1 MSFVRA
7 LGESIPRISARNEGR
22 RKIGRGK
29 GMKKNRHAVSLYFPE
44 RGREL
49 SAFQE
54 YEQERKGRGIMERR
68 GRKKGRTLEEA
79 EKQGHKIEEG

>member
-29 GMKKNRHAVSLYFPE
+29 GMEKNRHAVSLYFPE
-44 RGREL
+44 QRTRKRVVCL
-49 SAFQE
+49 SRA
-54 YEQERKGRGIMERR
+54 
-68 GRKKGRTLEEA
+68 RTRTR
-79 EKQGHKIEEG
+79 EEGTRHNGAQREKEGPHVRRN